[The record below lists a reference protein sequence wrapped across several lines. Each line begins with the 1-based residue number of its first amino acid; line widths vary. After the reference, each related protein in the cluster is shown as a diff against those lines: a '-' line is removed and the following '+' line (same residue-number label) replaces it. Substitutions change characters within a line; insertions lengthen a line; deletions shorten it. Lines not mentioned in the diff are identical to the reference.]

1 MSACLWS
8 RHFRAKCKQRCLVS
22 SVKRKLDNSGDIV
35 KVCLV
40 GQFNDSLDEG
50 KRNVGKSI
58 KVGLELQDI
67 EVEKVNIPSV
77 IEWRAIKTFR
87 PDIIHFILTPTFLGV
102 LTARLVSSAFPP
114 TKTVISAVHPSLR
127 RSHLLKFFKPDL
139 TLVQSQESKDLFQ
152 SMGFKTRFF
161 PNGVDVL
168 KFKPA
173 NKKSKRHLRTKF
185 EIPPEDFVV
194 LHLASLRRKRNLDIF
209 KRIQAEKG
217 VQVVIIGREGEAADK
232 RLTDELRE
240 AGCLI
245 WARHFSRIEQ
255 VYQMSDCY
263 VFPTIHKKACIE
275 TPLSVLEAM
284 ACNLPIV
291 STRFG
296 ALPTIFSEDSGLFFT
311 EKTEN
316 ITQILLDLKNEHR
329 PVETRGKI
337 LQYSWENLAERL
349 VEIYERLLS

>member
-1 MSACLWS
+1 
-8 RHFRAKCKQRCLVS
+8 
-22 SVKRKLDNSGDIV
+22 LDNSGDIV

-50 KRNVGKSI
+50 KRNVGKSL

-67 EVEKVNIPSV
+67 EVEKINFSSL
-77 IEWRAIKTFR
+77 IEWRAIKAFR

-102 LTARLVSSAFPP
+102 SVARLASRAFPP
-114 TKTVISAVHPSLR
+114 AKTVISAVHPSLR
-127 RSHLLKFFKPDL
+127 RSHLLKLFKPDL
-139 TLVQSQESKDLFQ
+139 MLVQSPESNDLFQ
-152 SMGFKTRFF
+152 SMGMKTRFF
-161 PNGVDVL
+161 PNGVDVS

-173 NKKSKRHLRTKF
+173 NEKRKSSLRAKF
-185 EIPPEDFVV
+185 QIAKQDFVV

-209 KRIQAEKG
+209 KKIQAEEG
-217 VQVVIIGREGEAADK
+217 IQVVIIGREHEAADK
-232 RLTDELRE
+232 RLTQELQE
-240 AGCLI
+240 AGCLV

-296 ALPTIFSEDSGLFFT
+296 ALPTIFNEGSGLFFA
-311 EKTEN
+311 EKTDN
-316 ITQILLDLKNEHR
+316 IAQILLDLKNEHR

-337 LQYSWENLAERL
+337 LQYSWNNLAERL
-349 VEIYERLLS
+349 VEIYKRLLS